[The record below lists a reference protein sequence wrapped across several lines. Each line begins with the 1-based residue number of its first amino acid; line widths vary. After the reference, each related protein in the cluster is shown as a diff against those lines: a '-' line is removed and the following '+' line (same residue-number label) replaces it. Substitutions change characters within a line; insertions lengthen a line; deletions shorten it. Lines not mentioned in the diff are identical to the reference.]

1 MPDEEI
7 ESFGIEFV
15 TNLSPNKLEEY
26 FRKNPTSIV
35 GRIEKN
41 RFFIDMKTIFDDDIE
56 ELSENIE
63 RVFLE
68 RGIKWKI

>member
-1 MPDEEI
+1 MPEEEI
-7 ESFGIEFV
+7 ESFGIEFKGDI
-15 TNLSPNKLEEY
+15 SPNKLEEY
-26 FRKNPTSIV
+26 FRKNPVSII

-68 RGIKWKI
+68 RGIK

>member
-1 MPDEEI
+1 MPEEEI
-7 ESFGIEFV
+7 ESFGIEFKRDI
-15 TNLSPNKLEEY
+15 SPNKLEEY
-26 FRKNPTSIV
+26 FRKNPLSII

-68 RGIKWKI
+68 RGIK